1 MQYFLV
7 LAFVYLF
14 ASIPFGLLVSK
25 YFYGTDIRSKGSG
38 NIGATNVLRTLGAFP
53 AVLVLILDMGKG
65 ITAVFLAR
73 YFLGTDFS
81 AVIAG
86 LVAIIGHSCSC
97 FLGFKGGKGVA
108 TGLGVILMLSPL
120 VTCLTVMV
128 FALIVGIT
136 RYVSLGSVLGALLLP
151 LLMIVFHQPKPYLYF
166 ACLAAAFVIY
176 RHRGNIQRLLHGTES
191 KIGSK

>member
-7 LAFVYLF
+7 LAFIYLF

-53 AVLVLILDMGKG
+53 AILVLILDMGKG

-176 RHRGNIQRLLHGTES
+176 RHRGNIQRLLQGTES

>member
-38 NIGATNVLRTLGAFP
+38 NIGATNVLRNLGVFP

-86 LVAIIGHSCSC
+86 LIAIIGHSCSC

-128 FALIVGIT
+128 FVLVVGTT

-176 RHRGNIQRLLHGTES
+176 RHRGNIQRLLQGTES

>member
-38 NIGATNVLRTLGAFP
+38 NIGATNVLRNLGVFP

-86 LVAIIGHSCSC
+86 LIAIIGHSCSC

-128 FALIVGIT
+128 FVLVVALT

-176 RHRGNIQRLLHGTES
+176 RHRGNIQRLLKGTES

>member
-25 YFYGTDIRSKGSG
+25 YFYETDIRSKGSG
-38 NIGATNVLRTLGAFP
+38 NIGATNVLRNLGVFP

-86 LVAIIGHSCSC
+86 LIAIIGHSCSC

-128 FALIVGIT
+128 FVLVVALT

-176 RHRGNIQRLLHGTES
+176 RHRGNIQRLLQGTES

>member
-53 AVLVLILDMGKG
+53 AILVLILDMGKG

>member
-86 LVAIIGHSCSC
+86 LIAIIGHSCSC

-128 FALIVGIT
+128 FAFIVGIT

-176 RHRGNIQRLLHGTES
+176 RHRGNIQRLLQGTES

>member
-53 AVLVLILDMGKG
+53 AILVLILDMGKG

-176 RHRGNIQRLLHGTES
+176 RHRGNIQRLLQGTES